1 MDDNLQALIKE
12 DSRYRMLL
20 RSIAAEPYIEHQT
33 LVERSGIPI
42 QELEQLL
49 ETLTGKMVVLE
60 LASQADSS
68 VESRVPKKVY
78 LLNPERERE
87 IRELI

>member
-12 DSRYRMLL
+12 DSRYCTLL

-33 LVERSGIPI
+33 LVERSGIPV

-49 ETLTGKMVVLE
+49 EMLTGKMVVLE

-87 IRELI
+87 ICELI